1 MFTFAK
7 ILQILTKFML
17 ERLIPFEKYEG
28 AGNDFIILDFFEKEW
43 VDLNDSV
50 RIAQLCH
57 RNFGIGA
64 DGLIAVCPV
73 EGFDF
78 EMKYLNSD
86 GRFSTFCGNGSRCA
100 AAYFASRSAKQRFLF
115 KAADGPHEAELM
127 GAEQIKVKMKDLGT
141 IETTSW
147 GQFVHTGSPHIVL
160 EVDQL
165 NSLNVFEE
173 GRRIRN
179 GFSPEGTNVNFIS
192 LGENSLKIRT
202 YERGVEN
209 ETLACGTGIT
219 AAAFYLA
226 SKLNK
231 NGHHSI
237 HVEAQGGTLVVEL
250 DYQEGQAK
258 NVFLIGPAKKVFMGF
273 L

>member
-1 MFTFAK
+1 
-7 ILQILTKFML
+7 ML

-115 KAADGPHEAELM
+115 NNRNYKL
-127 GAEQIKVKMKDLGT
+127 GAICPYGLTSYRVGSRSIK
-141 IETTSW
+141 
-147 GQFVHTGSPHIVL
+147 
-160 EVDQL
+160 
-165 NSLNVFEE
+165 
-173 GRRIRN
+173 
-179 GFSPEGTNVNFIS
+179 
-192 LGENSLKIRT
+192 
-202 YERGVEN
+202 
-209 ETLACGTGIT
+209 
-219 AAAFYLA
+219 
-226 SKLNK
+226 
-231 NGHHSI
+231 
-237 HVEAQGGTLVVEL
+237 
-250 DYQEGQAK
+250 
-258 NVFLIGPAKKVFMGF
+258 
-273 L
+273 